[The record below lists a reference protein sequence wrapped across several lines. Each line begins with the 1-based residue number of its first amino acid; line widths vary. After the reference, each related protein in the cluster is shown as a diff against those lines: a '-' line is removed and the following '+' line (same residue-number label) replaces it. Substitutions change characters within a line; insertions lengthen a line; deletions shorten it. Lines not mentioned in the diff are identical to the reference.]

1 MAFLA
6 PIGAAIGSAVSSVGV
21 GTIGTILTGVS
32 ALGSLGQGV
41 AGYRAAQQNELNAR
55 TEATAANLQATE
67 EASRQRRIS
76 RAQLG
81 ELKAQAGAQGTT
93 FSGSPME
100 VYLESVKQA
109 ELDAQT
115 TLYGGRMK
123 ALGLNQQAE
132 AYKRQGA
139 GSLFG
144 GILGAGTSLGRTLL
158 TGFGPASAPKFDY
171 PVWNGPILTPPQ
183 QGF

>member
-6 PIGAAIGSAVSSVGV
+6 PIGAAISGIGA
-21 GTIGTILTGVS
+21 GTIGTVLTGVS
-32 ALGSLGQGV
+32 ALGALGQGI

-67 EASRQRRIS
+67 EANRERRIS
-76 RAQLG
+76 RAKLG
-81 ELKAQAGAQGTT
+81 EIRAQAGAQGTT
-93 FSGSPME
+93 LSGSQME

-139 GSLFG
+139 ASLFG
-144 GILGAGTSLGRTLL
+144 GIAGAAGSLGTLL
-158 TGFGPASAPKFDY
+158 TGFGKSTPAPKFYY
-171 PVWNGPILTPPQ
+171 PFWKGPILTPPQ